1 VICGRVF
8 AELWVSSSAEDT
20 EFCAM
25 LCDVHPNGQAR
36 QLCDGNIRLAL
47 RNSLEKLDPVAPGQI
62 AEVRIDMW
70 ATGVRVFKGHRLRL
84 QVSSA
89 AVPALAPHTNTLES
103 PGGAT
108 EVVIATNRVYH
119 DKDHPS
125 RLLLPVV
132 GA

>member
-1 VICGRVF
+1 
-8 AELWVSSSAEDT
+8 
-20 EFCAM
+20 M
-25 LCDVHPNGQAR
+25 LCDVHPNGEAR

-47 RNSLEKLDPVAPGQI
+47 RDSLEKLDPVPPGEI
-62 AEVRIDMW
+62 AKVRIDMW
-70 ATGVRVFKGHRLRL
+70 ATGIRVFKGHRLRL

-103 PGGAT
+103 PGSAAK
-108 EVVIATNRVYH
+108 VVIAENRVYH

-132 GA
+132 KA